1 MKYLSLLLLLVSS
14 YLYAQEAPFVMRYD
28 MGRGE
33 PRLTFGT
40 EKLRTAS
47 ISTGDI
53 DGDGD
58 IDAVVANG
66 RHWPEANQI
75 FFNEKGKFSS
85 YSVLGSIHSTSYAA
99 ELADMD
105 NDGDLDII
113 EVNDTA
119 PHRLYL
125 NNGKGQFSFHSTLA
139 WVSSARNGILSDID
153 GNGFTDVLICNRGE
167 QNILCYNDGDL
178 GFECTS
184 LATAKNATIDIEVA
198 DINGDDL
205 PDLVLANRDGIANT
219 LLLNRGD
226 KKFEEV
232 LTFGQGTYETRSIE
246 VADMN
251 NDGYQDIITANINGK
266 NLVYLGSQDL
276 QFKET
281 ISFGEK
287 DEDSYSVAK
296 ADFNQDGYMDVIV
309 GNYQTRN
316 AIFINQGG
324 KSFDRIDVLNDAYKT
339 YDVKAADLN
348 DDGWVDVVFAN
359 SDAYNLYML
368 NKFGDLEK

>member
-1 MKYLSLLLLLVSS
+1 MKYLSLLLLLTSS

-66 RHWPEANQI
+66 RHWPEVNQV

-85 YSVLGSIHSTSYAA
+85 YSVLGSVHSTSYAA

-105 NDGDLDII
+105 NDGDLDIV

-125 NNGKGQFSFHSTLA
+125 NNGIGQFTFESTLA

-153 GNGFTDVLICNRGE
+153 GNGFADVLICNRGE
-167 QNILCYNDGDL
+167 QNIICYNEGGL
-178 GFECTS
+178 SFSCSS

-198 DINGDDL
+198 DINGDEL
-205 PDLVLANRDGIANT
+205 LDLVLANRDGIANT
-219 LLLNRGD
+219 LLLNRGNR
-226 KKFEEV
+226 KFEEV

-251 NDGYQDIITANINGK
+251 NDGYQDIITANINGQ
-266 NLVYLGSQDL
+266 NLVYLGSEEL
-276 QFKET
+276 QFQEK
-281 ISFGEK
+281 ISFGN
-287 DEDSYSVAK
+287 DGEDTYSIAL
-296 ADFNQDGYMDVIV
+296 ADFNQDGYLDVVV
-309 GNYQTRN
+309 GNYQTQN

-339 YDVKAADLN
+339 YDVKTADLN
-348 DDGWVDVVFAN
+348 GDGWADVVFAN
-359 SDAYNLYML
+359 SDDYNLYML
-368 NKFGDLEK
+368 NKFNDLEK